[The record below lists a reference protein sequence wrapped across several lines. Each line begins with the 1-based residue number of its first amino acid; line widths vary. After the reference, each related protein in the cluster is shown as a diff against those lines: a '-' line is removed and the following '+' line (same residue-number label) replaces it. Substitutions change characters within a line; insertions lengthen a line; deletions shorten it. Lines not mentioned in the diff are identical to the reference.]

1 MKIKFYSHGACKE
14 VTGSKHFIKVDDEI
28 IQIDSGMFQ
37 GKREE
42 SFQKNHDLNFPPKES
57 KAILLTHGHFDH
69 CGALPIMIN
78 NEFSGNIYSTSAT
91 RDISNI
97 ILFDSAYI
105 QEKDFEYIK
114 NKSQKYPERKLK
126 LLEPLYDS
134 MEVVKTMRNFVTVNY
149 HREFYPAEGISATFF
164 DAGHILGS
172 SSILLNIK
180 DKLKIG
186 FSGDLGRK
194 NLPIIKDPEKMPDLD
209 YLVLEGTYGNR
220 LHDSVGMAKE
230 ELKKIIKKIYNK
242 NGKII
247 IPAFTIERTQE
258 LIYIIHTLLL
268 EKEIPEISIFVDSPM
283 AVNATSI
290 FKLHPECFDKETYN
304 NFTSN
309 NIDPFGFDS
318 VKYIT
323 SVKESI
329 EINSY
334 KGPAVIISAS
344 GMAENGRILHH
355 LKNNI
360 EDPKNII
367 AIVGYMAEH
376 TLGRRIVEREKEI
389 RIFGKSYKVNAQIA
403 TLNAFSGHADYREI
417 KEWVTQY
424 DLKKLKKI
432 FLVHGEED
440 ALNHLKKELL
450 SINVNDVEITEYK
463 TLYEL

>member
-1 MKIKFYSHGACKE
+1 MKIKFYSYGACKE
-14 VTGSKHFIKVDDEI
+14 VTGSKHFIEVDDNI

-42 SFQKNHDLNFPPKES
+42 SFQKNHNLNFSPNES

-78 NEFSGNIYSTSAT
+78 NGFTGNIYSTSAS

-114 NKSQKYPERKLK
+114 NKSQQHPERKLK
-126 LLEPLYDS
+126 AYEPLYNS
-134 MEVVKTMRNFVTVNY
+134 AEVVKTMQNFVTVNY
-149 HREFYPAEGISATFF
+149 HREFFPAEGISATFF

-172 SSILLNIK
+172 ASILLNIK
-180 DKLKIG
+180 NKLKIG

-220 LHDSVGMAKE
+220 LHDSIGMAKKE
-230 ELKKIIKKIYNK
+230 VKEVIKRAYNR

-247 IPAFTIERTQE
+247 TPAFTIERTQE

-268 EKEIPEISIFVDSPM
+268 EKEIPEIQIFVDSPM

-290 FKLHPECFDKETYN
+290 FKLHSECFDKETYN

-318 VKYIT
+318 IKYVT

-329 EINSY
+329 EINSF
-334 KGPAVIISAS
+334 KGPAIIISAS

-367 AIVGYMAEH
+367 AIIGYMAEQ
-376 TLGRRIVEREKEI
+376 TLGRKIVEREKEVK
-389 RIFGKSYKVNAQIA
+389 IFGKSYKVNAEIA

-417 KEWVTQY
+417 KEWVAQY

-463 TLYEL
+463 TLYDL

>member
-14 VTGSKHFIKVDDEI
+14 VTGSKHFIKVDEEI

-42 SFQKNHDLNFPPKES
+42 SFQKNHNLNFPPKET

-69 CGALPIMIN
+69 CGALPIMTN
-78 NEFSGNIYSTSAT
+78 NGFSGNIYSTSAT

-114 NKSQKYPERKLK
+114 NKSQKHPERKLK
-126 LLEPLYDS
+126 LFEPLYNS
-134 MEVVKTMRNFVTVNY
+134 MEVVKTMQNFVTVNY
-149 HREFYPAEGISATFF
+149 HREFYPAKGISATFF

-180 DKLKIG
+180 NKLKIG

-230 ELKKIIKKIYNK
+230 ELKKIIKKAYN
-242 NGKII
+242 NNSKII

-268 EKEIPEISIFVDSPM
+268 EKEIPEIPIFVDSPM

-318 VKYIT
+318 VKYVT

-389 RIFGKSYKVNAQIA
+389 IIFGKPYKVNAQIA
-403 TLNAFSGHADYREI
+403 TLNAFSSHADYREI

>member
-14 VTGSKHFIKVDDEI
+14 VTGSKHFIKVDDNI
-28 IQIDSGMFQ
+28 IQVDSGMFQ

-42 SFQKNHDLNFPPKES
+42 SFQKNHNLNFSPNES

-69 CGALPIMIN
+69 CGALPIMRN
-78 NEFSGNIYSTSAT
+78 NGFTGNIYSTSAS

-114 NKSQKYPERKLK
+114 NKSQKHPERKLK
-126 LLEPLYDS
+126 AYEPLYNS
-134 MEVVKTMRNFVTVNY
+134 AEVVKTMQNFVTVNY
-149 HREFYPAEGISATFF
+149 HREFFPAEGISATFF

-172 SSILLNIK
+172 ASILLNIK
-180 DKLKIG
+180 NKLKIG

-220 LHDSVGMAKE
+220 LHDSIGMAKE
-230 ELKKIIKKIYNK
+230 EVKKIIKRAYNR

-247 IPAFTIERTQE
+247 TPAFTIERTQE
-258 LIYIIHTLLL
+258 LIYIIHTLIL
-268 EKEIPEISIFVDSPM
+268 EKEIPEIQIFVDSPM

-290 FKLHPECFDKETYN
+290 FKLHSECFDKETYN

-318 VKYIT
+318 IKYVT

-329 EINSY
+329 EINSF
-334 KGPAVIISAS
+334 KGPAIIISAS

-360 EDPKNII
+360 ENPKNII
-367 AIVGYMAEH
+367 AIVGYMAEQ
-376 TLGRRIVEREKEI
+376 TLGRKIVEREKEVK
-389 RIFGKSYKVNAQIA
+389 IFGKTYKVNAEIA

-417 KEWVTQY
+417 KEWVAQY

-463 TLYEL
+463 TLYDL

>member
-14 VTGSKHFIKVDDEI
+14 VTGSKHFIKVDDNI
-28 IQIDSGMFQ
+28 IQVDSGMFQ

-42 SFQKNHDLNFPPKES
+42 SFQKNHNLNFSPNES

-69 CGALPIMIN
+69 CGALPIMRN
-78 NEFSGNIYSTSAT
+78 NGFTGNIYSTSAS

-114 NKSQKYPERKLK
+114 NKSQKHPERKLK
-126 LLEPLYDS
+126 PYEPLYNAT
-134 MEVVKTMRNFVTVNY
+134 EVVKTMQNFVTVNY
-149 HREFYPAEGISATFF
+149 HREFFPAEGISATFF

-172 SSILLNIK
+172 ASILLNIK
-180 DKLKIG
+180 NKLKIG

-220 LHDSVGMAKE
+220 LHDSIGMAKE
-230 ELKKIIKKIYNK
+230 EVKKIIKRAYNR

-247 IPAFTIERTQE
+247 TPAFTIERTQE
-258 LIYIIHTLLL
+258 LIYIIHTLIL
-268 EKEIPEISIFVDSPM
+268 EKEIPEIQIFVDSPM

-290 FKLHPECFDKETYN
+290 FKLHSECFDKETYN

-318 VKYIT
+318 IKYVT

-329 EINSY
+329 EINSF
-334 KGPAVIISAS
+334 KGPAIIISAS

-360 EDPKNII
+360 ENPKNII
-367 AIVGYMAEH
+367 AIVGYMAEQ
-376 TLGRRIVEREKEI
+376 TLGRKIVEREKEVK
-389 RIFGKSYKVNAQIA
+389 IFGKTYKVNAEIA

-417 KEWVTQY
+417 KEWVAQY

-463 TLYEL
+463 TLYDL